1 MDAIDADPTTPA
13 WTRPELVD
21 LGSVGDAANSFTFA
35 TDAVF
40 GEDLS
45 P

>member
-1 MDAIDADPTTPA
+1 MDATEARPTAPA

-21 LGSVGDAANSFTFA
+21 LGSVADAANSFTFA
-35 TDAVF
+35 SDTVF

>member
-1 MDAIDADPTTPA
+1 MDAFEPDPVAPA

-35 TDAVF
+35 TDGAF

>member
-1 MDAIDADPTTPA
+1 MDATEARPTAPA

-21 LGSVGDAANSFTFA
+21 LGSVGDAANSFA
-35 TDAVF
+35 IGADGVF